1 MKMLSHLFDGNIKTK
16 RKSDVSIMNIIY
28 SCVDGSIHEKLASRM
43 CSLTVFPFY
52 VCIKWVREVYITATD
67 EDWLK
72 KCTINGS
79 NSGSTRKKEFSWLD
93 FFLLFL
99 KKILLFH
106 KENSYKC

>member
-1 MKMLSHLFDGNIKTK
+1 M
-16 RKSDVSIMNIIY
+16 SIMNIIY

-43 CSLTVFPFY
+43 CSLTAFPFY

-67 EDWLK
+67 EDGLK

-79 NSGSTRKKEFSWLD
+79 NSGSTWKKEFSWLD
-93 FFLLFL
+93 FFLLF
-99 KKILLFH
+99 KKQNKTLLFH